1 MAITSAA
8 AGTAARSRVRTR
20 LFYRPRSGCWCLWPS
35 GTRPYTPRMPAPI
48 ATGRRRPARAAC
60 LAVSALA
67 FGTVVLVGCG
77 GSDQTDTTTSTT
89 RASGSAL
96 SERDA
101 EQLSRVLFENYQAGG
116 APVQIDA
123 DYSSELSVSLDG
135 EVDWANHQGAFTVTS
150 TFADG
155 RPQESVDVIFTQDAV
170 YTSPTPQEA
179 TLLAQRGFPGVQW
192 IKRSPEIDSR
202 PLDQVIELTVS
213 LASTRPDNPQLV
225 LQGDME
231 FDRQEQVE
239 GRAANVFTSPKDGT
253 YWIDEDSGRLV
264 RFQGTLPGFAG
275 PVVIDIDSARPTAVT
290 LPAPATVVDAS
301 ALAN

>member
-1 MAITSAA
+1 MA
-8 AGTAARSRVRTR
+8 
-20 LFYRPRSGCWCLWPS
+20 
-35 GTRPYTPRMPAPI
+35 RPYTPRMPARSAP
-48 ATGRRRPARAAC
+48 GRRRPVRRGAA
-60 LAVSALA
+60 LAVAGMLALA
-67 FGTVVLVGCG
+67 GCG
-77 GSDQTDTTTSTT
+77 GSDQASTTTSTT
-89 RASGSAL
+89 RASGSPL

-123 DYSSELSVSLDG
+123 DYSNELSVSLDG
-135 EVDWANHQGAFTVTS
+135 DVDWANHRGAFTVTS

-155 RPQESVDVIFTQDAV
+155 RPQEEVKVIFTQDAV

-179 TLLAQRGFPGVQW
+179 TLLAQRGHPGVQW
-192 IKRSPEIDSR
+192 IERVPEIDSR

-225 LQGDME
+225 LQGEIE
-231 FDRQEQVE
+231 FDRQELIE
-239 GRAANVFTSPKDGT
+239 GRTTNVFISPKDGT
-253 YWIDEDSGRLV
+253 YWIDDESGRLV
-264 RFQGTLPGFAG
+264 RFHGTLPGFAG
-275 PVVIDIDSARPTAVT
+275 PVVVDIDSARPTAVT